1 MESVQ
6 AKLEHLKTV
15 AAAAFRADEV
25 VCLAGE
31 QSIALLSEDYPKP
44 VDDARAH
51 LGEFL
56 VEAGAPIVPVS
67 LVDTQGGALCGEEGR
82 IFWEMPSRVPCKV
95 KVRFGPPLSPTL
107 RSIELR
113 RAFAAFAAQE
123 VSHAAPHPI
132 PPVTAAPR

>member
-6 AKLEHLKTV
+6 AKLEHLKSV

-31 QSIALLSEDYPKP
+31 QSIALLSEDYPKA
-44 VDDARAH
+44 VDAARGVA
-51 LGEFL
+51 EFL

-67 LVDTQGGALCGEEGR
+67 LVDTQGGALCGEEWR

-107 RSIELR
+107 RPVDLR
-113 RAFAAFAAQE
+113 RAFAAFASQG
-123 VSHAAPHPI
+123 VSHAAPHSI